1 MFPRGKKYLCVQLWT
16 SPYQQYTK
24 WICCQKILL
33 NTMNMLSDNYLIR
46 KCVSH
51 LLNSHLGPPYL
62 SVQLQLNQPQVSI
75 HVPPCKHGFV
85 AQWSFAIREMALH
98 CSGDLMKQ
106 LNQTKKFFL
115 IKKKWFIW
123 TRLRFHY
130 TRTNSFHF
138 ENGVG
143 IFPML
148 VNCPDSK
155 FKYVVLVWRDAGN
168 VSCGVVQSHAL
179 W

>member
-24 WICCQKILL
+24 WICCQKILV

-62 SVQLQLNQPQVSI
+62 SVQLQLNQPRVSI

-85 AQWSFAIREMALH
+85 AQWSFAIREMSLH

-106 LNQTKKFFL
+106 FNHTKKNLNKEKMIYMDAVKISLYTYQQFPFW
-115 IKKKWFIW
+115 KWRRHI
-123 TRLRFHY
+123 
-130 TRTNSFHF
+130 
-138 ENGVG
+138 
-143 IFPML
+143 
-148 VNCPDSK
+148 
-155 FKYVVLVWRDAGN
+155 
-168 VSCGVVQSHAL
+168 SHARQL
-179 W
+179 PG